1 MDVPLACTLDIS
13 DNNLERA
20 ELKCGNC
27 IERNIQKNESPLKEG
42 VGRIR

>member
-20 ELKCGNC
+20 KLECGNS
-27 IERNIQKNESPLKEG
+27 IERNIQKNEGPLKEG
-42 VGRIR
+42 VGSVS